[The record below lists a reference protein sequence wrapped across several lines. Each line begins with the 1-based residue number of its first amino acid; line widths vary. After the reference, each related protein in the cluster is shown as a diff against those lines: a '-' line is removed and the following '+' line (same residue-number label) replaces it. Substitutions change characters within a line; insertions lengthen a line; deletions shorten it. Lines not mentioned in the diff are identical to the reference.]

1 MMKIVKILFP
11 AFAALFMFVGCN
23 QNAIPE
29 RPGRKAEVTVSI
41 SAPSMGTKVSV
52 NDMPNDGNVKRL
64 DVFIYK
70 ENGVLESHG
79 SITNATSLAIS
90 SSTGSKEIWAI
101 VNGPDLSSVSED
113 GTSTLAQLKAISIAL
128 GDNAADGFVM
138 TGSKNVT
145 LEGNTPVS
153 IDVYR
158 VATRVVIKKITK
170 NFSVAANQAKEF
182 KIVGIYLTNVQGAND
197 LGLESFQ
204 ASNGTWFNKMMHED
218 SNSHAYLYDNVNRVV
233 NGSYETA
240 HYFYGMPNDAAVAD
254 DVYAGNWSK
263 RLTRLVIEATL
274 DGETMY
280 YPITMNL
287 GFARNK
293 SYEFNEVIITKKG
306 SNDPDTPVN
315 SEDIAINVTV
325 KDWETVFFT
334 SSGQNE
340 GVYVF

>member
-1 MMKIVKILFP
+1 MKIVKILFP

-280 YPITMNL
+280 YPITMVL
-287 GFARNK
+287 HATSPMSSTRLLSPRRAPMILTPPSTARISPSMLPLRTGK
-293 SYEFNEVIITKKG
+293 PCSSPPAVRMKVFMYFN
-306 SNDPDTPVN
+306 S
-315 SEDIAINVTV
+315 
-325 KDWETVFFT
+325 
-334 SSGQNE
+334 
-340 GVYVF
+340 

>member
-1 MMKIVKILFP
+1 MKIVKILFP
-11 AFAALFMFVGCN
+11 AFAALSMFIGCN
-23 QNAIPE
+23 QNATPE

-70 ENGVLESHG
+70 DNGVLESHG

-204 ASNGTWFNKMMHED
+204 ASSGTWFNKMMHED

-233 NGSYETA
+233 NDSYETA
-240 HYFYGMPNDAAVAD
+240 HYFYGMPNDTAVAD